1 MVYVISKTGQPI
13 MPTEDHRKVR
23 LLLKSKK
30 AKVVRRTPFAIQLL
44 GTSYCYTQPVTL
56 GVDAGSKHVGLSAT
70 TEKKELFT
78 AELRPRNDVVKLMS
92 DRREMRRSRRNRT
105 TRYRQARFDNR
116 VHVKHKGWLA
126 PSIEVKI
133 WNHIQGIR
141 YAAKLLPLTTIRV
154 ETAEFDL
161 QRLKAMEA
169 GEPLPVGK
177 DYQIGEMYDEYNVR
191 QYVLHRD
198 GYTCQCCGA
207 HGTSKKA
214 VKLHVHHLGSRKVGG
229 NAPDNLITLCEDCH
243 KAYHAGKIQLL
254 TCGRRRRSTRDAAF
268 MGVMRKTLMQRL
280 REVFPNI
287 EICGTYGY
295 ITKYWREKKH
305 IVKTH
310 ISDAFVIAKN
320 FEAQRLEKSLLIVP
334 KRQHNRQIHKCKI
347 NKGGMRKLNQ
357 TPKFVFGYQLFDR
370 VLCHGQEAFVFGRR
384 SSGGFDIRN
393 LGGEKVSA
401 NISCHKLRH
410 LEYRKALLVSYFSCF
425 ERRGG
430 ASSHG

>member
-30 AKVVRRTPFAIQLL
+30 AKVVRRTPFTIRLL
-44 GTSYCYTQPVTL
+44 GTSKTYTQAVTL

-70 TEKKELFT
+70 TEKKELFA

-92 DRREMRRSRRNRT
+92 DRREMRRSRRSRT
-105 TRYRQARFDNR
+105 TRYRAARFDNR
-116 VHVKHKGWLA
+116 VHAKHKGWLA
-126 PSIEVKI
+126 PSVEVKI
-133 WNHIQGIR
+133 WNHIQGIK
-141 YAAKLLPLTTIRV
+141 YVSKLLPLTTIRV

-169 GEPLPVGK
+169 GEPLPVGT
-177 DYQIGEMYDEYNVR
+177 DYQLGEQYDEYNVR

-207 HGTSKKA
+207 HGTPKKA
-214 VKLHVHHLGSRKVGG
+214 VKLHVHHLESRKTGG

-243 KAYHAGKIQLL
+243 KAYHAGKVQLP
-254 TCGRRRRSTRDAAF
+254 TSGRRRRSTRDAAF
-268 MGVMRKTLMQRL
+268 MGIMRKTLMQRL
-280 REVFPNI
+280 RRMFPEINI
-287 EICGTYGY
+287 GSTYGY
-295 ITKYWREKKH
+295 ITKFWREKKN

-320 FEAQRLEKSLLIVP
+320 FDAKRLEKTLLIVP

-347 NKGGMRKLNQ
+347 NKGGVRKLNQ
-357 TPKFVFGYQLFDR
+357 TPKYVFGYQLFDR
-370 VLCHGQEAFVFGRR
+370 VLCLGQEAFVFGRR
-384 SSGGFDIRN
+384 SSGGFDVRK
-393 LGGEKVSA
+393 LSGEKIKP
-401 NISCHKLRH
+401 NINYRRLRH
-410 LEYRKALLVSYFSCF
+410 LEYRKALLISNI
-425 ERRGG
+425 
-430 ASSHG
+430 